1 MNAGRTPS
9 ILLYIW
15 VLASCLGLAAQ
26 QSPENPPHDD
36 NFVLK
41 SDVNVVV
48 VPVVVRDARGQEVGT
63 LKKENFRV
71 FDNGKSQ
78 VISGFSVHQGGQAG
92 TSTKDA
98 VSPSTS
104 LGVNP
109 RPATA
114 PERFIVFVFDDMHLS
129 FADLAQTQKAASL
142 VLTGTLA
149 DTDMAAIVS
158 TSGRVNSGITHDR
171 GKLQEAIMKL
181 QPHDLYRAA
190 GSECPNIDYYQA
202 DEIENKHSE
211 TAREAAINE
220 ILSCT
225 PNLQRDMA
233 ERLVD
238 SAAGQA
244 LATGDQDVRV
254 TLGAIGEFLRRM
266 IAFPGQR
273 TLILV
278 SPGFLT
284 ITDEALSMESQI
296 MDLAA
301 QSNVTIS
308 ALDARGLY
316 TTELDASDR
325 SRGSAHTMQL
335 KAEYHRNSMGLAENV
350 MAELA
355 DATGGSYF
363 HNNNDLQTGLSYLAA
378 GPEYL
383 YLLYVSPKNVKQDGS
398 FHRLKVKVD
407 QGGLKLQARR
417 GYFAAKPLKKKK

>member
-1 MNAGRTPS
+1 
-9 ILLYIW
+9 
-15 VLASCLGLAAQ
+15 
-26 QSPENPPHDD
+26 
-36 NFVLK
+36 
-41 SDVNVVV
+41 
-48 VPVVVRDARGQEVGT
+48 
-63 LKKENFRV
+63 
-71 FDNGKSQ
+71 
-78 VISGFSVHQGGQAG
+78 
-92 TSTKDA
+92 
-98 VSPSTS
+98 
-104 LGVNP
+104 
-109 RPATA
+109 
-114 PERFIVFVFDDMHLS
+114 VFVFDDMHLS

-142 VLTGTLA
+142 MLAGTLT

-158 TSGRVNSGITHDR
+158 TSGRVNSGITGDR
-171 GKLQEAIMKL
+171 GKLREAILKL

-244 LATGDQDVRV
+244 LAAGDQDVRV
-254 TLGAIGEFLRRM
+254 TLGSIGEFLRRM

-355 DATGGSYF
+355 DATGGNYF

>member
-1 MNAGRTPS
+1 MNAVRTTS
-9 ILLYIW
+9 ILLCLG
-15 VLASCLGLAAQ
+15 VLASCLRLAAQ
-26 QSPENPPHDD
+26 QSLETPPHDD

-48 VPVVVRDARGQEVGT
+48 VPVVVRDARGRAVSN
-63 LKKENFRV
+63 LKKEDFRV
-71 FDNGKSQ
+71 FDNGKPQ
-78 VISGFSVHQGGQAG
+78 VISGFSVHEGERAG
-92 TSTKDA
+92 TKAKDT

-104 LGVNP
+104 PGVNQQ
-109 RPATA
+109 PAAA

-158 TSGRVNSGITHDR
+158 TSGRVNSGITSDR
-171 GKLQEAIMKL
+171 GKLREAIMKL

-254 TLGAIGEFLRRM
+254 TLGAIAEFLRRM

-284 ITDEALSMESQI
+284 ITQEALSMESQI

-316 TTELDASDR
+316 TTELDASER

-335 KAEYHRNSMGLAENV
+335 KAAYHRNSMGLAENV

-355 DATGGSYF
+355 DATGGNYF

>member
-1 MNAGRTPS
+1 MNAGRTLS
-9 ILLYIW
+9 LLFCIW
-15 VLASCLGLAAQ
+15 ILASCAGLAAQ
-26 QSPENPPHDD
+26 QSPGTPPHDD

-48 VPVVVRDARGQEVGT
+48 VPVVVRDAHGKEVGT
-63 LKKENFRV
+63 LKKENFQV
-71 FDNGKSQ
+71 FDNGKPQ
-78 VISGFSVHQGGQAG
+78 VISGFSVHRGEQVAANA
-92 TSTKDA
+92 KDV

-104 LGVNP
+104 AVVNLQ
-109 RPATA
+109 PAA
-114 PERFIVFVFDDMHLS
+114 PERLILFVFDDMHLS

-142 VLTGTLA
+142 MLAGTLT

-158 TSGRVNSGITHDR
+158 TSGRVNSGITGDR
-171 GKLQEAIMKL
+171 GKLRGAILKL

-244 LATGDQDVRV
+244 LAAGDQDVRV
-254 TLGAIGEFLRRM
+254 TLGAIAEFLRRM

-355 DATGGSYF
+355 DATGGNYF
-363 HNNNDLQTGLSYLAA
+363 HNNNGLQTGLSYLAA

>member
-1 MNAGRTPS
+1 MNAGRTLS
-9 ILLYIW
+9 LLFCIW
-15 VLASCLGLAAQ
+15 VLASCVGLVAQ
-26 QSPENPPHDD
+26 QASEAPPHDD

-63 LKKENFRV
+63 LKNENFRV

-78 VISGFSVHQGGQAG
+78 VISGFSVHKGGQVG
-92 TSTKDA
+92 TNAKDA
-98 VSPSTS
+98 VSPTTS
-104 LGVNP
+104 PGVNP
-109 RPATA
+109 QSAAA

-129 FADLAQTQKAASL
+129 FADLAQAQKAASL

-158 TSGRVNSGITHDR
+158 TSGRVNSGITSDR

-244 LATGDQDVRV
+244 LAAGDQDVRV
-254 TLGAIGEFLRRM
+254 TLGAIAEFLRRM

-355 DATGGSYF
+355 DATGGNYF